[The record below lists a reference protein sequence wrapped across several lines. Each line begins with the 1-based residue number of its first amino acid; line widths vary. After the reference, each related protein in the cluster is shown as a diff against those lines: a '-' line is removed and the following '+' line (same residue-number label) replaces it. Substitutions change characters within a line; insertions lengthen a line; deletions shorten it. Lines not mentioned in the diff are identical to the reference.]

1 VLSKGRWLEWI
12 GFIFLTLSI
21 TVNIFSEDNKIWIN
35 ALWGVAFILILSGI
49 IMQKKYKK
57 DLKTGH

>member
-49 IMQKKYKK
+49 IMQKKI
-57 DLKTGH
+57 

>member
-57 DLKTGH
+57 GLKTGH